1 MVYSDCEEFYTTKWK
16 AVAAMKT
23 SEKITKKLGTYFPLS
38 LKGWLV
44 FIAAMAI
51 ACVSSALLRT
61 VPSTDV
67 YVPLIFVLAVLVT
80 AILTD
85 GYFYG
90 LLASVTSVMAVN
102 WAFTYPY
109 MKFNFSIYGYPL
121 TFLTMLA
128 VGFAVSTMT
137 GRLKEQ
143 EKIKSESEHEKMR
156 ANLLRAISHDLRT
169 PLTSISG
176 NIGVVLDD
184 GGGLTEDEKRE
195 LLSDAKNDAE
205 WLCRM
210 VENLLSITRM
220 TDGQTGTLQ
229 MQDEMLE
236 EVISETVVNFKKRN
250 PDIAVSVSVPDTLF
264 FVKMD
269 AMLIEQVL
277 LNLMDNAVLHGGK
290 TTAVDIGVTMED
302 GFARVTVTD
311 NGRGIERRQ
320 LEHLFDGKLGSSAEH
335 RGDST
340 RSMGIGLSVCKTIV
354 TAHGGEISAYNV
366 PHGGAQFIFTL
377 PLGGQEDYEYQG

>member
-1 MVYSDCEEFYTTKWK
+1 
-16 AVAAMKT
+16 MKT
-23 SEKITKKLGTYFPLS
+23 LDKLMKKLGTYFPMS
-38 LKGWLV
+38 FRGWLV
-44 FIAAMAI
+44 FIAAMLL
-51 ACVSSALLRT
+51 ACAASALLRNA
-61 VPSTDV
+61 PSTDV

-90 LLASVTSVMAVN
+90 LLASVTSVVAVN

-109 MKFNFSIYGYPL
+109 MKINFSIYGYPL

-128 VGFAVSTMT
+128 VGMAVSTLT

-143 EKIKSESEHEKMR
+143 EKIKRESEHEKMR

-184 GGGLTEDEKRE
+184 RGGLTNDEKRE
-195 LLSDAKNDAE
+195 LLTDAKNDAE

-220 TDGQTGTLQ
+220 TGDQTGTLK

-277 LNLMDNAVLHGGK
+277 FNLMDNAVQHGGS
-290 TTAVDIGVTMED
+290 TTAVDIGVTTE
-302 GFARVTVTD
+302 GSFARVTVTD
-311 NGRGIERRQ
+311 NGHGIDRRQ
-320 LEHLFDGKLGSSAEH
+320 LEHIFDGTLGASAERH
-335 RGDST
+335 GDST

-354 TAHGGEISAYNV
+354 KAHGGEISAHNA
-366 PHGGAQFIFTL
+366 PQGGAQFIFTL

>member
-1 MVYSDCEEFYTTKWK
+1 MKKQNKLENEILRTMRNWLIFLTVLG
-16 AVAAMKT
+16 AAWVLCSSLSRVGKT
-23 SEKITKKLGTYFPLS
+23 DSFVPM
-38 LKGWLV
+38 V
-44 FIAAMAI
+44 FI
-51 ACVSSALLRT
+51 
-61 VPSTDV
+61 
-67 YVPLIFVLAVLVT
+67 LAVLIVSL
-80 AILTD
+80 LTD

-90 LLASVTSVMAVN
+90 IVASLISVIGVN
-102 WAFTYPY
+102 YAFTYPY
-109 MKFNFSIYGYPL
+109 RELNFSIYGYPL

-143 EKIKSESEHEKMR
+143 EKIKSESEREKMR

-184 GGGLTEDEKRE
+184 EGGLTDDEKRE
-195 LLSDAKNDAE
+195 LLNDAKNDAE

-210 VENLLSITRM
+210 VENLLSITRI
-220 TDGQTGTLQ
+220 TDDQTGTLQ
-229 MQDEMLE
+229 IQDEMLE

-354 TAHGGEISAYNV
+354 TAHGGEISAHNV